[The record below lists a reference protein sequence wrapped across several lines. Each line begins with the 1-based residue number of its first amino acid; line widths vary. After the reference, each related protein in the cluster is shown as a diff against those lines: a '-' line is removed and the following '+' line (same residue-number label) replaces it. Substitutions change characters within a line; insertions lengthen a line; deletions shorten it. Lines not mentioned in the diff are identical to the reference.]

1 MKKASPQTDFNKA
14 LSIVERVETLQAQQ
28 KDIQESISEILKE
41 AKDEG
46 FNVKALK
53 EIIRMRKLDAN
64 EIAEN
69 DFWIAKLRSVV
80 GL

>member
-1 MKKASPQTDFNKA
+1 MKKSVPQTDFNKA
-14 LSIVERVETLQAQQ
+14 LSIIERIETLQAQQ
-28 KDIQESISEILKE
+28 RDIQDCISDILKE

-46 FNVKALK
+46 FNTKALK
-53 EIIRMRKLDAN
+53 EIIKMRKLDAN

-69 DFWIAKLRSVV
+69 DFWIKKLRSVV

>member
-1 MKKASPQTDFNKA
+1 MKKAIPATDFNKA
-14 LSIVERVETLQAQQ
+14 LSIIERVETLQAQ
-28 KDIQESISEILKE
+28 KDDIQADITEVLQE

-53 EIIRMRKLDAN
+53 QIIKMRKQDEN

-69 DFWIAKLRSVV
+69 DFWMSKLREIV